1 MTSALRCALLIA
13 LGLTAI
19 AATPEATP
27 VDREEFFRHIA
38 HYKVPD
44 YPDKSIE
51 DRRTGTVTARVWV
64 DTWGTVKSIDVQVPP
79 DTQMAEAVKQAVSDW
94 TFRPF
99 ENSVGKTRNVVCTI
113 HVLFRMA
120 ADGPGVIIP
129 GLTKMPEAEYR
140 SRN

>member
-1 MTSALRCALLIA
+1 MTSALRFAILIA

-64 DTWGTVKSIDVQVPP
+64 DTWGTVKTIDVQVPP

-99 ENSVGKTRNVVCTI
+99 ENNVGKTRNVVCTI